1 MSLKKIRNGLFSLI
15 GLVAL
20 LIAASG
26 VMSTAAHACEVT
38 ISIDV
43 SPNIL
48 NIQSKSTVLT
58 VHTNINYHL
67 VSAPTV
73 SIYLG
78 SDDPNPVAISWWK
91 EDDRGNFVAKFS
103 MSEIKAQRTVGV
115 SKGIRVSGHVLP
127 GSIRKSDSGTRV
139 DFSVYEKANDESIPV
154 SYIGLIPDTFKDSA
168 EVVVEGTYDFENGTF
183 SATTLLA
190 KCPSKYEGMA
200 DEHPGDYPV
209 VEKAAAQ

>member
-26 VMSTAAHACEVT
+26 VVSTAAHACEVT

-58 VHTNINYHL
+58 VHTNIDYHL
-67 VSAPTV
+67 VNAPTV

-78 SDDPNPVAISWWK
+78 ADDPDPVAISWWK
-91 EDDRGNFVAKFS
+91 QDDCGNFVAKFA
-103 MSEIKAQRTVGV
+103 MSDIKAQLGPDDYDQLTTFIM
-115 SKGIRVSGHVLP
+115 KGETTSGEEFCGDQDILV
-127 GSIRKSDSGTRV
+127 
-139 DFSVYEKANDESIPV
+139 AN
-154 SYIGLIPDTFKDSA
+154 
-168 EVVVEGTYDFENGTF
+168 NGPN
-183 SATTLLA
+183 SR
-190 KCPSKYEGMA
+190 
-200 DEHPGDYPV
+200 
-209 VEKAAAQ
+209 